1 MNVSRR
7 QSSRR
12 QIEKSARKGLER
24 VRDDIER
31 VREDPRV
38 PVAAAGAAAVAAA
51 GVWVRRLI
59 TNHRDGAYSDSTA
72 YRLRDGESVSA
83 GIKRVV
89 LARIDNALAELQGE
103 AQSTPAEAIHEA
115 RKDMKKIR
123 SAIRL
128 VRDTFGDDLYRRE
141 NQHYR
146 DIGRELSGLRDAEVL
161 VETLNSLAT
170 RFGPA
175 HDERYA
181 GLRSRF
187 EQELQARREDGSQ
200 KREIAAA
207 IAALVAG
214 RGRVESW
221 PLDGDGWDLIAPGIH
236 RSYRR
241 GRKRLRETEQEASDE
256 TLHEWRKRAKDLW
269 YQLRLIRDA
278 DPDLVGTLADQ
289 THDLSDHLG
298 DDHDLVLL
306 REQAQRRRAGFGDPG
321 DQRLLLELIDQR
333 RGELQFAASSLGER
347 IYSEK
352 PKKFVK
358 RLEARWKLWR
368 KREPVAA

>member
-1 MNVSRR
+1 MNASRR
-7 QSSRR
+7 E
-12 QIEKSARKGLER
+12 IEKSARRALER
-24 VRDDIER
+24 VGGDHRLPI
-31 VREDPRV
+31 
-38 PVAAAGAAAVAAA
+38 AAAGAAVAAA
-51 GVWVRRLI
+51 AGAGVRRLI
-59 TNHRDGAYSDSTA
+59 SGHRNGAVSDSTA
-72 YRLRDGESVSA
+72 YCLQDREPVAA
-83 GIKRVV
+83 GVKRIV
-89 LARIDNALAELQGE
+89 LARVDDALAELQGE
-103 AQSTPAEAIHEA
+103 TGSSPAEAIHEA

-123 SAIRL
+123 SAIRM
-128 VRDTFGDDLYRRE
+128 VRDALGDDLYRRE

-161 VETLNSLAT
+161 VETLESLAE

-175 HDERYA
+175 QKERYA

-187 EQELQARREDGSQ
+187 EEELEARREDGSQ
-200 KREIAAA
+200 ERAMASAAA
-207 IAALVAG
+207 ALIAG

-221 PLDGDGWDLIAPGIH
+221 PLDGDGWELIAPGIH

-241 GRKRLRETEQEASDE
+241 GRKRLREIEQETSDE

-278 DPDLVGTLADQ
+278 DSDLIGNLADQ

-306 REQAQRRRAGFGDPG
+306 REQAQRRGEDFGEPG

-368 KREPVAA
+368 KREPIAA

>member
-1 MNVSRR
+1 MELNPSRR
-7 QSSRR
+7 E
-12 QIEKSARKGLER
+12 IEKAARKALER
-24 VRDDIER
+24 VR
-31 VREDPRV
+31 VDPRV
-38 PVAAAGAAAVAAA
+38 PIAAAGAAAAAAA
-51 GVWVRRLI
+51 GAGVRRFVSGY
-59 TNHRDGAYSDSTA
+59 RDGALSDSTA
-72 YRLRDGESVSA
+72 YRLRSREPVSA
-83 GIKRVV
+83 GIERIV
-89 LARIDNALAELQGE
+89 LARVDNALAELGGE
-103 AQSTPAEAIHEA
+103 TNSTPAEAIHEA

-128 VRDTFGDDLYRRE
+128 VRDPLGDDVYGRE

-161 VETLNSLAT
+161 VETLESLAE

-175 HDERYA
+175 QEQRYA
-181 GLRSRF
+181 GLKERF

-200 KREIAAA
+200 EREMAAA
-207 IAALVAG
+207 AAALTAG
-214 RGRVESW
+214 RGRVETW
-221 PLDGDGWDLIAPGIH
+221 PLNGDGWELIAPGIH

-241 GRKRLRETEQEASDE
+241 GRKRLREVEQETSDE

-278 DPDLVGTLADQ
+278 EPELIGNLAAQ

-306 REQAQRRRAGFGDPG
+306 REQAQRRRQDFGEAG

-347 IYSEK
+347 IYAEK
-352 PKKFVK
+352 PKRFTK
-358 RLEARWKLWR
+358 RLGARWKLWR

>member
-1 MNVSRR
+1 MNASRR
-7 QSSRR
+7 D
-12 QIEKSARKGLER
+12 IETSARKALKR
-24 VRDDIER
+24 VRADA
-31 VREDPRV
+31 RV
-38 PVAAAGAAAVAAA
+38 PVAAAGA
-51 GVWVRRLI
+51 GVRRLI
-59 TNHRDGAYSDSTA
+59 SGRRDGAFSDSSA
-72 YRLRDGESVSA
+72 YRLRGREPVST
-83 GIKRVV
+83 GIKRIV
-89 LARIDNALAELQGE
+89 LARVDNALAELRGE
-103 AQSTPAEAIHEA
+103 TESTPAEAIHEA

-128 VRDTFGDDLYRRE
+128 VRDALGDDLYRRE
-141 NQHYR
+141 NHHYR
-146 DIGRELSGLRDAEVL
+146 DVGRELSGLRDAEVL
-161 VETLNSLAT
+161 VETLEALAE

-175 HDERYA
+175 QDERYA
-181 GLRSRF
+181 GLRARF
-187 EQELQARREDGSQ
+187 QQELQARREDGSQ
-200 KREIAAA
+200 EREMASAAA
-207 IAALVAG
+207 ALTVG
-214 RGRVESW
+214 RGRVETW
-221 PLDGDGWDLIAPGIH
+221 PLEGDGWELIAPGIH

-241 GRKRLRETEQEASDE
+241 GRKRLREAEQEVSDQ

-269 YQLRLIRDA
+269 YQLRLIRNADA
-278 DPDLVGTLADQ
+278 ELIGTLAAQ

-306 REQAQRRRAGFGDPG
+306 RGQAQRRREDFGEAG

>member
-1 MNVSRR
+1 MDV
-7 QSSRR
+7 SRR
-12 QIEKSARKGLER
+12 QIEKRARRGLEQ
-24 VRDDIER
+24 VRA
-31 VREDPRV
+31 DPRV
-38 PVAAAGAAAVAAA
+38 PAAAAGAAAAAAAA
-51 GVWVRRLI
+51 GVGMKRLI
-59 TNHRDGAYSDSTA
+59 TNHRDGADGAFSNSTS
-72 YRLRDGESVSA
+72 YRLHDGEPVSA

-89 LARIDNALAELQGE
+89 LARIDNALGELRGE
-103 AQSTPAEAIHEA
+103 AGNDPAEAIHEA

-128 VRDTFGDDLYRRE
+128 VRDALGDDLYRRE

-146 DIGRELSGLRDAEVL
+146 DVGRELSGLRDAEVL
-161 VETLNSLAT
+161 VETLESLGE

-175 HDERYA
+175 QSERYA
-181 GLRSRF
+181 GLRDRF
-187 EQELQARREDGSQ
+187 QTELRQRQDDGSQ
-200 KREIAAA
+200 ERQMATAAA
-207 IAALVAG
+207 ALTAG
-214 RGRVESW
+214 RGRVETW
-221 PLDGDGWDLIAPGIH
+221 PLEGDEWELIAPGIH

-241 GRKRLRETEQEASDE
+241 GRKRLREIEERLSDE

-269 YQLRLIRDA
+269 YQLRLIQDA
-278 DPDLVGTLADQ
+278 EPELIGALADQ

-306 REQAQRRRAGFGDPG
+306 REQARRRSQGFTAA
-321 DQRLLLELIDQR
+321 DQRLLLQLIDQR

-347 IYSEK
+347 IYAEK
-352 PKKFVK
+352 PKRFVK

>member
-1 MNVSRR
+1 MNA
-7 QSSRR
+7 SRR
-12 QIEKSARKGLER
+12 QIEKSARKALER
-24 VRDDIER
+24 VGGDHRLPI
-31 VREDPRV
+31 
-38 PVAAAGAAAVAAA
+38 AAAGAAAAAAA
-51 GVWVRRLI
+51 GAGVRRLI
-59 TNHRDGAYSDSTA
+59 SGHRNGAISDSTS
-72 YRLRDGESVSA
+72 YRLHSGESVSA
-83 GIKRVV
+83 GIKRII
-89 LARIDNALAELQGE
+89 LARVDNALAELRGDTE
-103 AQSTPAEAIHEA
+103 STPAEAIHEA

-128 VRDTFGDDLYRRE
+128 VREALGDDLYRRE

-161 VETLNSLAT
+161 VETLDALAE

-175 HDERYA
+175 QDERYA
-181 GLRSRF
+181 GLRDRF
-187 EQELQARREDGSQ
+187 QQELQERRKDGSQ
-200 KREIAAA
+200 ERAMASAAA
-207 IAALVAG
+207 ALTAG
-214 RGRVESW
+214 RGRVETW
-221 PLDGDGWDLIAPGIH
+221 PLEGDGWELIAPGIH

-241 GRKRLRETEQEASDE
+241 GRKRLREVEPEVSDE

-269 YQLRLIRDA
+269 YQLRLVQEAEPELI
-278 DPDLVGTLADQ
+278 GTLAAQ
-289 THDLSDHLG
+289 AHDLSDHLG

-306 REQAQRRRAGFGDPG
+306 REQAQRRREDFGEPG

-352 PKKFVK
+352 PKRFVK
-358 RLEARWKLWR
+358 RLGTRWKLWR

>member
-1 MNVSRR
+1 MNPGRR
-7 QSSRR
+7 D
-12 QIEKSARKGLER
+12 IEKAARKA
-24 VRDDIER
+24 IER
-31 VREDPRV
+31 ARADARV
-38 PVAAAGAAAVAAA
+38 PIAAAGAAAAAAA
-51 GVWVRRLI
+51 GAGVRRFVSS
-59 TNHRDGAYSDSTA
+59 HRDGGFSDSTA
-72 YRLRDGESVSA
+72 YRLQDREPVSA
-83 GIKRVV
+83 GIKRIV
-89 LARIDNALAELQGE
+89 LARVDDALTELQGDTG
-103 AQSTPAEAIHEA
+103 SSPAEAIHEA

-128 VRDTFGDDLYRRE
+128 VRDALGDDLYRRE

-146 DIGRELSGLRDAEVL
+146 DVGRELSGLRDAEVL
-161 VETLNSLAT
+161 VETLDSLAE

-175 HDERYA
+175 HQQRYA
-181 GLRSRF
+181 GLRDRI
-187 EQELQARREDGSQ
+187 EEELEARREDGSQ
-200 KREIAAA
+200 EREMASAAA
-207 IAALVAG
+207 ALTAG
-214 RGRVESW
+214 RGRVEAW
-221 PLDGDGWDLIAPGIH
+221 PLEGDGWELIAPGLH

-241 GRKRLRETEQEASDE
+241 GRKRLREVEEEASDE

-278 DPDLVGTLADQ
+278 EPELIGNLAAQ

-306 REQAQRRRAGFGDPG
+306 REQAQRRRAGFAEPG

-352 PKKFVK
+352 PKKFTK

>member
-1 MNVSRR
+1 MNV
-7 QSSRR
+7 SRR

-24 VRDDIER
+24 VRDDLER
-31 VREDPRV
+31 VREDPRI
-38 PVAAAGAAAVAAA
+38 PVAAAGAAVAAA
-51 GVWVRRLI
+51 GAGVRRLI

-72 YRLRDGESVSA
+72 YRLQDGESVSA

-103 AQSTPAEAIHEA
+103 VQSAPAEAIHEA

-128 VRDTFGDDLYRRE
+128 VRDALGDDVYRRE

-161 VETLNSLAT
+161 VETLDSLAE

-181 GLRSRF
+181 GLKSRF
-187 EQELQARREDGSQ
+187 EEELRARQEDGSQ
-200 KREIAAA
+200 EREMATAAA
-207 IAALVAG
+207 ALIAG

-241 GRKRLRETEQEASDE
+241 GRKRLREAEQETSDE

-278 DPDLVGTLADQ
+278 DADLVGTLADQ

-306 REQAQRRRAGFGDPG
+306 REQAQRRRTFGEPG

>member
-1 MNVSRR
+1 MN
-7 QSSRR
+7 
-12 QIEKSARKGLER
+12 EM
-24 VRDDIER
+24 
-31 VREDPRV
+31 
-38 PVAAAGAAAVAAA
+38 
-51 GVWVRRLI
+51 
-59 TNHRDGAYSDSTA
+59 SDSTA
-72 YRLRDGESVSA
+72 YTLLESEPVGDG
-83 GIKRVV
+83 IRRIV
-89 LARIDNALAELQGE
+89 LARVDNALAELRGDTE
-103 AQSTPAEAIHEA
+103 STPAEAIHEA

-128 VRDTFGDDLYRRE
+128 VRDALGDDLYRRE

-161 VETLNSLAT
+161 VETLDALAE

-175 HDERYA
+175 QDERYA
-181 GLRSRF
+181 GLRGRF
-187 EQELQARREDGSQ
+187 QQELEARREDGSQ
-200 KREIAAA
+200 EREMASAA
-207 IAALVAG
+207 AALVAG
-214 RGRVESW
+214 RGRVETW
-221 PLDGDGWDLIAPGIH
+221 PLEGDGWELIAPGIH

-241 GRKRLRETEQEASDE
+241 GRKRLREVEQRASDE

-269 YQLRLIRDA
+269 YQLRLIQEA
-278 DPDLVGTLADQ
+278 EPELIGTLAAQ
-289 THDLSDHLG
+289 AHDLSDHLG

-306 REQAQRRRAGFGDPG
+306 REQAQRRSEDFGEAG

-358 RLEARWKLWR
+358 RLGRRWKLWR

>member
-1 MNVSRR
+1 MNVM
-7 QSSRR
+7 
-12 QIEKSARKGLER
+12 
-24 VRDDIER
+24 
-31 VREDPRV
+31 
-38 PVAAAGAAAVAAA
+38 
-51 GVWVRRLI
+51 
-59 TNHRDGAYSDSTA
+59 SDSTA
-72 YRLRDGESVSA
+72 YTLLDSEPVGA
-83 GIKRVV
+83 GIKRIV
-89 LARIDNALAELQGE
+89 LARVDNALAELGGE
-103 AQSTPAEAIHEA
+103 TESTPAEAIHEA
-115 RKDMKKIR
+115 RKDMKKVR

-128 VRDTFGDDLYRRE
+128 VRDALGDDVYRRE

-161 VETLNSLAT
+161 VETLEALAE

-175 HDERYA
+175 QDQRYA
-181 GLRSRF
+181 GLKECF

-200 KREIAAA
+200 EREMAAA
-207 IAALVAG
+207 AAALTAG
-214 RGRVESW
+214 RGRVETW
-221 PLDGDGWDLIAPGIH
+221 PLDGDGWELIAPGIH

-241 GRKRLRETEQEASDE
+241 GRKRLREIEQGAGDE

-278 DPDLVGTLADQ
+278 EPELIGNLADQ
-289 THDLSDHLG
+289 THDLSDHIG

-306 REQAQRRRAGFGDPG
+306 REQAQRRRQDFGEAG
-321 DQRLLLELIDQR
+321 DQRLLLELIDHR

-352 PKKFVK
+352 PKKFTK
-358 RLEARWKLWR
+358 RLGARWKLWR

>member
-1 MNVSRR
+1 MN
-7 QSSRR
+7 
-12 QIEKSARKGLER
+12 EM
-24 VRDDIER
+24 
-31 VREDPRV
+31 
-38 PVAAAGAAAVAAA
+38 
-51 GVWVRRLI
+51 
-59 TNHRDGAYSDSTA
+59 SDSTA
-72 YRLRDGESVSA
+72 YTLLESEPVGDG
-83 GIKRVV
+83 IRRIV
-89 LARIDNALAELQGE
+89 LARVDNALAELRGDTE
-103 AQSTPAEAIHEA
+103 STPAEAIHEA

-128 VRDTFGDDLYRRE
+128 VRDALGDDLYRRE

-161 VETLNSLAT
+161 VETLDALAE

-175 HDERYA
+175 QDERYA
-181 GLRSRF
+181 GLWDRF
-187 EQELQARREDGSQ
+187 QQELQARREDGSQ
-200 KREIAAA
+200 EREMASAA
-207 IAALVAG
+207 AALVAG
-214 RGRVESW
+214 RGRVETW
-221 PLDGDGWDLIAPGIH
+221 PLEGDGWELIAPGIH

-241 GRKRLRETEQEASDE
+241 GRKRLREVEQRASDE

-269 YQLRLIRDA
+269 YQLRLIQEA
-278 DPDLVGTLADQ
+278 EPELIGTLAAQ
-289 THDLSDHLG
+289 AHDLSDHLG

-306 REQAQRRRAGFGDPG
+306 REQAQRRSEDFGEAG

-358 RLEARWKLWR
+358 RLGTRWKLWR

>member
-1 MNVSRR
+1 MNV
-7 QSSRR
+7 SRR
-12 QIEKSARKGLER
+12 QIEKSARRIL
-24 VRDDIER
+24 ER
-31 VREDPRV
+31 VREDLERVRADPRV
-38 PVAAAGAAAVAAA
+38 PVVAAGAAAAAAA
-51 GVWVRRLI
+51 GVGMRRLI
-59 TNHRDGAYSDSTA
+59 TDHRDGAFSDSTA
-72 YRLRDGESVSA
+72 YRLHGRESVST

-89 LARIDNALAELQGE
+89 LARVDNALAELGGE
-103 AQSTPAEAIHEA
+103 TASTPAGAIHEA

-128 VRDTFGDDLYRRE
+128 VRDALGNDLYRRE

-161 VETLNSLAT
+161 VETLEGLGE

-175 HDERYA
+175 QSERYA
-181 GLRSRF
+181 GLRERF
-187 EQELQARREDGSQ
+187 ERELQGRREDGSQ
-200 KREIAAA
+200 EREMASAAA
-207 IAALVAG
+207 ALTAG
-214 RGRVESW
+214 RGRVETW
-221 PLDGDGWDLIAPGIH
+221 PLDGDGWELIAPGIH

-241 GRKRLRETEQEASDE
+241 GRKRLREIEQEVSDE

-269 YQLRLIRDA
+269 YQLRLIQDA
-278 DPDLVGTLADQ
+278 EPELIGTLAAQ
-289 THDLSDHLG
+289 AHDLSDHLG

-306 REQAQRRRAGFGDPG
+306 REQAQRRRAGFGEAG

-347 IYSEK
+347 IYAEK
-352 PKKFVK
+352 PKRFVK
-358 RLEARWKLWR
+358 RLEARWKPWR